1 MNMKTTYAIL
11 GVAALGLAATAF
23 VGSAAQAKI
32 VDEGKLAQYCRE
44 EAIVRIKNAGE
55 LIILPVEK
63 NHGKFHV
70 YGQTDEGSPVLFEC
84 TFDANRKFLGIK
96 VTGDH
101 DHGDH
106 AAKGAPKA
114 AINKCLQ
121 IVGVPANVE
130 KVSPLRPPFYEI
142 IIKEKASPRRVAC
155 TVPADGSEIED
166 WVEMN

>member
-1 MNMKTTYAIL
+1 MKHSLSRA
-11 GVAALGLAATAF
+11 GVTALLLAACSTLLAQE
-23 VGSAAQAKI
+23 SAAKI

-70 YGQTDEGSPVLFEC
+70 YGQTDQGSPVLFEC
-84 TFDANRKFLGIK
+84 TFDANRTFLGIK

-121 IVGVPANVE
+121 ILGVSAKIE
-130 KVSPLRPPFYEI
+130 QVSPLRPPFYEI
-142 IIKEKASPRRVAC
+142 IMKEKASPRRVAC

>member
-1 MNMKTTYAIL
+1 MKHSLSRA
-11 GVAALGLAATAF
+11 GVTALLLAACSTLLAQE
-23 VGSAAQAKI
+23 SAAKI

-70 YGQTDEGSPVLFEC
+70 YGQTDQGSPVLFEC
-84 TFDANRKFLGIK
+84 TFDANRTFLGIK

-121 IVGVPANVE
+121 ILGVPAKIE
-130 KVSPLRPPFYEI
+130 QVSPLRPPFYEI
-142 IIKEKASPRRVAC
+142 IMKEKASPRRVAC

>member
-1 MNMKTTYAIL
+1 MKHSLTRAGAMALLLASGAVIL
-11 GVAALGLAATAF
+11 VQE
-23 VGSAAQAKI
+23 SEAKI

-44 EAIVRIKNAGE
+44 EAIVRIKDAGE

-70 YGQTDEGSPVLFEC
+70 YGQTDQGSPVLFEC

-106 AAKGAPKA
+106 AAKGAPKP

-121 IVGVPANVE
+121 MVGVPASVE

>member
-1 MNMKTTYAIL
+1 MKHSLSRA
-11 GVAALGLAATAF
+11 GVTALLLAACSTLLAQE
-23 VGSAAQAKI
+23 SAAKI

-70 YGQTDEGSPVLFEC
+70 YGQTDQGSPVLFEC
-84 TFDANRKFLGIK
+84 TFDANRTFLGIK

-121 IVGVPANVE
+121 ILGVPAKIEQVN
-130 KVSPLRPPFYEI
+130 PLRPPFYEI
-142 IIKEKASPRRVAC
+142 IMKEKASPRRVAC